1 MAKTQN
7 ITTDTALVNIVNTQ
21 RYAILACLDDVV
33 SLARNDELNWYFEDL
48 DDLLNTNIDRVVEV
62 VCACSAKFDGSMIER
77 FRNNVR
83 FGSLITSYAIN
94 TNDSRV
100 RSEARKLIEVNNILS
115 RIVVDLVLH
124 IEKVKSLVAN

>member
-62 VCACSAKFDGSMIER
+62 VCACSTKFDMLFCECKPHMLQHRGKRTNKE
-77 FRNNVR
+77 
-83 FGSLITSYAIN
+83 N
-94 TNDSRV
+94 T
-100 RSEARKLIEVNNILS
+100 K
-115 RIVVDLVLH
+115 
-124 IEKVKSLVAN
+124 